1 MDHEREPLAGGEEP
15 LSDSFDDVEL
25 GPGSSARTQLANAA
39 VEPRA
44 GQEIISHRQQRV
56 VRPGTPAQAG
66 AAGAGGGGGA
76 GADANFHITTSRQ
89 FIDYVPLQQTLPQQQ
104 QQQQQQVNPAS
115 NPGSRPASFSLVA
128 ASGLGAT
135 GPAVLPMQPQPE
147 SPPVS
152 TGAAGLLAS
161 GSGQWPAA
169 ALLDAGEGEPPRKS
183 PLEMMTAPV
192 QVPVCSVIF
201 SLVCGILALVFFLLF
216 LAHHDRW
223 EATGCT
229 LLLSAASA
237 AAGPASLTLHLV
249 HDPATLV
256 CLGKED
262 HAPQVTEDALA
273 SLLAAHPQ
281 AFSEAEAQLS
291 FTPAGSAQRWG
302 ISLEIKGLVLNA
314 TAGSATV
321 QASGV
326 KDWEAAA
333 AADSGTVYPGTE
345 AFARQFGKGVP
356 LGAPLL
362 VLRLEDEGLVVGLG
376 D

>member
-1 MDHEREPLAGGEEP
+1 M
-15 LSDSFDDVEL
+15 
-25 GPGSSARTQLANAA
+25 
-39 VEPRA
+39 
-44 GQEIISHRQQRV
+44 
-56 VRPGTPAQAG
+56 
-66 AAGAGGGGGA
+66 
-76 GADANFHITTSRQ
+76 
-89 FIDYVPLQQTLPQQQ
+89 
-104 QQQQQQVNPAS
+104 
-115 NPGSRPASFSLVA
+115 
-128 ASGLGAT
+128 
-135 GPAVLPMQPQPE
+135 
-147 SPPVS
+147 
-152 TGAAGLLAS
+152 
-161 GSGQWPAA
+161 
-169 ALLDAGEGEPPRKS
+169 
-183 PLEMMTAPV
+183 

-237 AAGPASLTLHLV
+237 AAGPASLTLHSV

-326 KDWEAAA
+326 ACLPIRSWAATGQA
-333 AADSGTVYPGTE
+333 RCHSGGSSVE
-345 AFARQFGKGVP
+345 
-356 LGAPLL
+356 L
-362 VLRLEDEGLVVGLG
+362 
-376 D
+376 